1 MDTDSGYMALAGPLD
16 DLIPLSKRK
25 EYYKTYGLWFPRK
38 ACEEHEGEFI
48 ESRCR
53 GEPWS
58 DGGRQCCRR
67 VQRYDRRTPGL
78 FKEEFSGDGV
88 VALNSKTY
96 YCWKEDGA
104 DKYSS
109 KGLSKRTN
117 RLTRDQFMSVL
128 RTGESVSGKNRGF
141 VKKDGKLRTYEQ
153 ERAGLSYFY
162 GKRKVHEDGVS
173 TSAPDV

>member
-1 MDTDSGYMALAGPLD
+1 MDTDSGYMALSGPLD
-16 DLIPLSKRK
+16 DLVPEDKRR
-25 EYYKTYGLWFPRK
+25 EYYETYDQWFPRR
-38 ACEEHEGEFI
+38 ACEEHKKDFV

-53 GEPWS
+53 GEAWS
-58 DGGRQCCRR
+58 DEGRQCCKS

-96 YCWKEDGA
+96 FCWKEETV
-104 DKYSS
+104 KYSS

-117 RLTRDQFMSVL
+117 TLTKEHFVSVL
-128 RTGESVSGKNRGF
+128 KTRESVCGKNRGF
-141 VKKDGKLRTYEQ
+141 VKKDGMLRTYEQ

-162 GKRKVHEDGVS
+162 GKRKVHEDRVS